1 MFTPFVVYLAI
12 ANALAASGVSL
23 AAWHVAAYGTA
34 LPRNSVGIG
43 KSEEIAANA
52 TNLDVEQSHLPLA
65 A

>member
-1 MFTPFVVYLAI
+1 MLTPFVVYLAI
-12 ANALAASGVSL
+12 ANAMAASGVSL
-23 AAWHVAAYGTA
+23 AAWQVAAFGTA
-34 LPRNSVGIG
+34 LPRNSVGIR